1 LAMVCPSHR
10 GRTWSHHAR
19 PRATP
24 RGRKAKAALP
34 TLEDGEES
42 AANNGRIIAE
52 PESPGPAGYSP
63 VLSVAEGLR
72 MLTSLCTVGFPRIVQ
87 REGRICRR
95 LWGLVV
101 STCGMAHCLR
111 VIRSAVV
118 ARHYGIVDGKRRR
131 THRSYQQRR
140 GGKHGHY
147 PLYSTQHTLLTLS
160 FPLQRSLRTLGGY
173 GSMRKAGAPEG
184 YPGPVLGRYG
194 SCPLA
199 NFLELRVCELRRTPF
214 PRDSLDGRNEALSL
228 PSRASAS
235 A

>member
-1 LAMVCPSHR
+1 
-10 GRTWSHHAR
+10 
-19 PRATP
+19 
-24 RGRKAKAALP
+24 
-34 TLEDGEES
+34 
-42 AANNGRIIAE
+42 
-52 PESPGPAGYSP
+52 
-63 VLSVAEGLR
+63 
-72 MLTSLCTVGFPRIVQ
+72 MLTSSGAGGYPRIVR

-101 STCGMAHCLR
+101 STCGMAHSLR

-199 NFLELRVCELRRTPF
+199 NFLELRLAAVQLRRTPL
-214 PRDSLDGRNEALSL
+214 PRRSVNKGNKCKGRVLL
-228 PSRASAS
+228 RASS
-235 A
+235 KRTILVSDRV